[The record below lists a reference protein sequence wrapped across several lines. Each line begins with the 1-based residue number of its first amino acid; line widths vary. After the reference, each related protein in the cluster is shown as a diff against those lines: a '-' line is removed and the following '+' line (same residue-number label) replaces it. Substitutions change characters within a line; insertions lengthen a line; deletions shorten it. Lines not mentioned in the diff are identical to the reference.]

1 MTFSEKY
8 DKVGTG
14 IVMGFLLPL
23 IVAIFVFLFS
33 KGNPG
38 LFSWLSKIGQAGI
51 ESHIITLCVFP
62 NILLFLLF
70 NHFDMLNA
78 SRGVLGVTIFWAVI
92 VFAVYFLV

>member
-1 MTFSEKY
+1 MTFTEKY

-14 IVMGFLLPL
+14 IVGGVLLPL
-23 IVAIFVFLFS
+23 IIAFLVFLFT

-38 LFSWLSKIGQAGI
+38 LSSWLSKIGQAGI

-62 NILLFLLF
+62 NILIFLLF
-70 NHFDMLNA
+70 NHFDMLRA

-92 VFAVYFLV
+92 VFAVYFLK